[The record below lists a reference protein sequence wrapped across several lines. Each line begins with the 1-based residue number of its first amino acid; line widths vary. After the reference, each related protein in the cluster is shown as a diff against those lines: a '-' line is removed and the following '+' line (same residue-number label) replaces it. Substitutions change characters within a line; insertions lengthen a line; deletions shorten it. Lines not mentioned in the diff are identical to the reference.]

1 MGEASA
7 ASHDLAQSTLLGELV
22 DSANVGVLAADSGRY
37 IAANEYACEVLG
49 LGRAELI
56 GKPVHDLCA
65 QTGSGVIALKCSSG
79 DVQVAYR
86 TAAANLMGIPVVLS
100 LFWPV

>member
-1 MGEASA
+1 MGDGSA
-7 ASHDLAQSTLLGELV
+7 ASHALAQSTLLGELV
-22 DSANVGVLAADSGRY
+22 DRANVGVLAADSGRY

-49 LGRAELI
+49 LDRAELI
-56 GKPVHDLCA
+56 GKPVHALCA
-65 QTGSGVIALKCSSG
+65 QTGSGEIALRCRSG

-86 TAAANLMGIPVVLS
+86 AAVANLSGIPVVLS